1 MGGSTPLL
9 PRELRAWASYQRM
22 SAALY
27 AHLQQTLHRD
37 TGLSWADYEVLRA
50 LHSSPEGRLPALDL
64 RCALGWEK
72 SRLSHQVRRMA
83 QRGLLC
89 REPNPAD
96 ARSAVVCLLD
106 RGRRAIEQ
114 AAPEYT
120 AQLRAEFLGLLTPA
134 QLDALAEISETVLA
148 HLARD
153 EEDLADRAGG
163 PAADGS
169 GAVDR

>member
-1 MGGSTPLL
+1 MGDSTPLR
-9 PRELRAWASYQRM
+9 PRELRAWTSYQRM

-72 SRLSHQVRRMA
+72 SRLSHQIRRMA
-83 QRGLLC
+83 ERGLLC

-96 ARSAVVCLLD
+96 ARSAVVCILD
-106 RGRRAIEQ
+106 KGRKAIEK
-114 AAPEYT
+114 AAPEYL
-120 AQLRAEFLGLLTPA
+120 ARLRADFLNLLTPA
-134 QLDALAEISETVLA
+134 QLDALTEISETVLT
-148 HLARD
+148 HLIRQEHEREQD
-153 EEDLADRAGG
+153 GEDATGDQ
-163 PAADGS
+163 P
-169 GAVDR
+169 

>member
-1 MGGSTPLL
+1 MGDSTPLR
-9 PRELRAWASYQRM
+9 PRELRAWTSYQRM

-83 QRGLLC
+83 ERGLLC

-106 RGRRAIEQ
+106 KGRRAIEK
-114 AAPEYT
+114 ATPEYL
-120 AQLRAEFLGLLTPA
+120 ARLRADFL
-134 QLDALAEISETVLA
+134 D
-148 HLARD
+148 
-153 EEDLADRAGG
+153 
-163 PAADGS
+163 
-169 GAVDR
+169 